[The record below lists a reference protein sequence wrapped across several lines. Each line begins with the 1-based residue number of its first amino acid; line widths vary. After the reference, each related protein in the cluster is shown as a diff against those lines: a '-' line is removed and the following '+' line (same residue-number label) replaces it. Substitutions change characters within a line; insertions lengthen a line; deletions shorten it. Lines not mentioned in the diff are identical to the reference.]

1 MSTLKE
7 QYRTEALPA
16 LKEKLGVTNTMQL
29 PRLSKVVVNMGLGI
43 VDKDALKART
53 GELAMITGQRP
64 VMTRARLSISN
75 FKLREG
81 MTIGAKVTLRGTRMF
96 EFLDRLINAALPRI
110 RDFRGVSED
119 AFDGKGNYTLGL
131 KDQMIFP
138 EVDPDKVSA
147 SQGMNVTIVTTARSN
162 EDAYELL
169 KLLGMPFAKK
179 KDEGVQ
185 VG

>member
-7 QYRTEALPA
+7 RYNTEALPA
-16 LKEKLGVTNTMQL
+16 LKETLGMANSMQL

-43 VDKDALKART
+43 VDKDALKSRAE
-53 GELAMITGQRP
+53 ELAAITGQRP

-81 MTIGAKVTLRGTRMF
+81 MTIGAKVTLRGKRMF
-96 EFLDRLINAALPRI
+96 EFVDRLMNVALPRI
-110 RDFRGVSED
+110 RDFRGVPAD

-138 EVDPDKVSA
+138 EIDPDKVSA
-147 SQGMNVTIVTTARSN
+147 TQGMNITIVTTTDSN
-162 EDAYELL
+162 QEAFELL
-169 KLLGMPFAKK
+169 KLLGMPFATK
-179 KDEGVQ
+179 KD
-185 VG
+185 

>member
-7 QYRTEALPA
+7 RYKTEALPA
-16 LKEKLGVTNTMQL
+16 LKERLGISNPMQL

-43 VDKDALKART
+43 VDKDALKAR
-53 GELAMITGQRP
+53 GEELAQITGQQP
-64 VMTRARLSISN
+64 VMTRARKSISN

-110 RDFRGVSED
+110 RDFRGVSTE

-138 EVDPDKVSA
+138 EVDPDKVNA
-147 SQGMNVTIVTTARSN
+147 AQGMNVTIVTTAGN
-162 EDAYELL
+162 DKEAFELL
-169 KLLGMPFAKK
+169 ALLGMPFAKK

>member
-7 QYRTEALPA
+7 RYKTEALPA
-16 LKEKLGVTNTMQL
+16 LKEKLGVTNPMQL
-29 PRLSKVVVNMGLGI
+29 PKLSKVVVNMGLGI
-43 VDKDALKART
+43 ADKDALKAHS
-53 GELAMITGQRP
+53 GELAQITGQQP
-64 VMTRARLSISN
+64 VMTRARKSISN

-110 RDFRGVSED
+110 RDFRGVPAE

-138 EVDPDKVSA
+138 EVDPDKVGTA
-147 SQGMNVTIVTTARSN
+147 QGMNVTIVTTARN
-162 EDAYELL
+162 DEEAYELL
-169 KLLGMPFAKK
+169 ALLGMPFAKK

>member
-7 QYRTEALPA
+7 KYKTEAFPA
-16 LKEKLGVTNTMQL
+16 LKEKLGISNPMQL
-29 PRLSKVVVNMGLGI
+29 PRLSKVVVNMGLGCA
-43 VDKDALKART
+43 DKDALKSH
-53 GELAMITGQRP
+53 GEALALITGQRP
-64 VMTRARLSISN
+64 MMTRARKSISN

-110 RDFRGVSED
+110 RDFRGVSEN

-138 EVDPDKVSA
+138 EVDPDKIGA
-147 SQGMNVTIVTTARSN
+147 AQGMNVTIVTTADNN
-162 EDAYELL
+162 EAAYELL
-169 KLLGMPFAKK
+169 TLLGMPFAKK
-179 KDEGVQ
+179 KDEGV
-185 VG
+185 

>member
-7 QYRTEALPA
+7 RYKKEALPA
-16 LKEKLGVTNTMQL
+16 LKEKLGVRNPMQL
-29 PRLSKVVVNMGLGI
+29 PRLSKVVINMGLGI
-43 VDKDALKART
+43 VDKDALKTHAE
-53 GELAMITGQRP
+53 ELAQITGQRP
-64 VMTRARLSISN
+64 VMTRARKSISN

-81 MTIGAKVTLRGTRMF
+81 VTIGAKVTLRGVRMY

-110 RDFRGVSED
+110 RDFRGVPGE

-147 SQGMNVTIVTTARSN
+147 SQGMNVTIVTTAR
-162 EDAYELL
+162 EDKAAYELL
-169 KLLGMPFAKK
+169 ALLGMPFAKK